1 MSHTFHGPLRRCP
14 ENPRYFTDDTGRAI
28 YLSGSHTWAVFQDLV
43 PLDGEPSP
51 GQLFDFEDWL
61 AFSKRYGFNFLRL
74 WSREAAYQRG
84 RRGVEL
90 GQYLPSRYLEA
101 NPGRAPGELPKYDL
115 DRLNPAYFERLR
127 DRVIRAGEQGIYVS
141 VMLFEAWTANP
152 YMGAPFDGHPFN
164 RLNNING
171 VDGDPETPPIP
182 AELNPDGDR
191 TTFPGCETL
200 AIHTLADPKIL
211 AYEKAYVKKVV
222 ETLNDLDNVLYEI
235 CNEALR
241 RSKYWQYEMIRYI
254 HELESGMPKQHPV
267 WMTHLVQAQN
277 EALFA
282 SPAEAVSPGV
292 EAVDE
297 DFCVD
302 PPVLDGR
309 KVVFADTD
317 HLGGIWG
324 TPQWVW
330 KSFMRGHNP
339 IFMDNYGMPGDDLDQ
354 SGDGGPV
361 SLLFGRWQYG
371 LPANW
376 REPVREA
383 MAQTLRFAAEMDM
396 GRMLPTNSL
405 SSTRYCL
412 ADADQEYL
420 VYQPE
425 SGQFR
430 LNLTGARGPFSVE
443 WFSPATG
450 EKVTGCSFPGGH
462 PIDFT
467 PPFAG
472 EAVLHLKKL

>member
-1 MSHTFHGPLRRCP
+1 MSHTFHGPLRRCLA
-14 ENPRYFTDDTGRAI
+14 NPRYFTDDTGRAI

-164 RLNNING
+164 RLNNVNG

-302 PPVLDGR
+302 RFDAGAGRPEGHLGRYRPSRRHLGDAPVGLEELYAGAQPHLHGQLRDAGGRPGPIGGRRPGQSPLRPVAVRPAGKLAGTGAGGDGPDPPV
-309 KVVFADTD
+309 
-317 HLGGIWG
+317 
-324 TPQWVW
+324 
-330 KSFMRGHNP
+330 RG
-339 IFMDNYGMPGDDLDQ
+339 
-354 SGDGGPV
+354 GDGHGPDAPHKQPLLHPLLPGGRGSGIPRLPAGIGPV
-361 SLLFGRWQYG
+361 PPQFNRRPQPLL
-371 LPANW
+371 
-376 REPVREA
+376 
-383 MAQTLRFAAEMDM
+383 
-396 GRMLPTNSL
+396 GRM
-405 SSTRYCL
+405 
-412 ADADQEYL
+412 
-420 VYQPE
+420 VQP
-425 SGQFR
+425 R
-430 LNLTGARGPFSVE
+430 HR
-443 WFSPATG
+443 
-450 EKVTGCSFPGGH
+450 
-462 PIDFT
+462 
-467 PPFAG
+467 
-472 EAVLHLKKL
+472 

>member
-28 YLSGSHTWAVFQDLV
+28 CLSGSHTWAVFQDLV

-115 DRLNPAYFERLR
+115 DRLNPSYFERLR

-171 VDGDPETPPIP
+171 VDGDPEAPPIP

-200 AIHTLADPKIL
+200 TIHTLADPKIL

-339 IFMDNYGMPGDDLDQ
+339 HLHGQLRDAGGRP
-354 SGDGGPV
+354 GPV
-361 SLLFGRWQYG
+361 GGRRPGQSP
-371 LPANW
+371 LRPVAVRPAGQLAG
-376 REPVREA
+376 PVREA

-420 VYQPE
+420 FYQPE

-450 EKVTGCSFPGGH
+450 EKVTGGSFPGGH